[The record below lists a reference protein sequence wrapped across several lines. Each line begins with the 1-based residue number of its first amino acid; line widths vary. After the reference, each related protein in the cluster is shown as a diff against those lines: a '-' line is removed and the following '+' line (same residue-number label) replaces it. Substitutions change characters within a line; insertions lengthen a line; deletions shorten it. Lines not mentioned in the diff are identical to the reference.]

1 MANLSTNI
9 TTAQLDILSV
19 AVEKYSPILEDV
31 RSSQK
36 GLKGR
41 TGGLIRV
48 VIPDSGSVVITENG
62 MRDISAATLD
72 NEEFSKDLR
81 ISSANTAFS
90 ATVLERVTNVDD
102 FDKEIVQPRAV
113 NYGETVNETIIDKA
127 YTVAGIAQTAAL
139 STLDFDALATTAGKL
154 RENRATNLV
163 GYMSPTVAAKIGS
176 KSANG
181 SFLPPAICEPMYKDS
196 QIGRFANVQWKESKM
211 PVFTVAT
218 ANIINAAWV
227 IDTSGVDGGAGTIL
241 LDDGVANGA
250 TGAISASTVIKKGS
264 VFTIAGVYAK
274 DVLGKNTT
282 NLKAFV
288 VQEDA
293 TGVTATGKIILK
305 VGAFSNTGAH
315 ANVSVM
321 PADAATLTPVNC
333 GAAKTYS
340 VVFVF
345 EKGNIEYDAV
355 ELNTAGF
362 ESVSVSGIDSKIK
375 TTALVSGDINTLT
388 AKYRIDSAFVT
399 GGIDDRRA
407 ALLFVE
413 I

>member
-1 MANLSTNI
+1 MANLATNI

-41 TGGLIRV
+41 TGGLLRV

-62 MRDISAATLD
+62 LRDISAVTLS
-72 NEEFSKDLR
+72 NSEFSKDLR
-81 ISSANTAFS
+81 ITSANTAFS
-90 ATVLERVTNVDD
+90 ATALERVTSVDD

-113 NYGETVNETIIDKA
+113 NYGETVNETVIDKA

-139 STLDFDALATTAGKL
+139 ASLDFDALATTAGKL

-163 GYMSPTVAAKIGS
+163 GYMSPTVAAKLGS
-176 KSANG
+176 KGANG
-181 SFLPPAICEPMYKDS
+181 SFLPPAILEPMYKDS
-196 QIGRFANVQWKESKM
+196 QIGRFANAQWKESKM
-211 PVFTVAT
+211 PVFEVKA
-218 ANIINAAWV
+218 ANVMDDAWV
-227 IDTSGVDGGAGTIL
+227 IDTAGVDGAAGTIL
-241 LDDGVANGA
+241 IDDASGTTI
-250 TGAISASTVIKKGS
+250 TGSTVIKKGS

-274 DVLGKNTT
+274 DVLGKDTT

-293 TGVTATGKIILK
+293 TGVSTGKITLK

-315 ANVSVM
+315 ANVSKM
-321 PADAATLTPVNC
+321 PVATDVPVPVNC

-345 EKGNIEYDAV
+345 EKGNIEYDPV

-375 TTALVSGDINTLT
+375 TTALVDGDINTLT

>member
-19 AVEKYSPILEDV
+19 AVEKYAPILEDV

-41 TGGLIRV
+41 TGGLLRV

-62 MRDISAATLD
+62 LRDISAVTLD
-72 NEEFSKDLR
+72 NAEFSKDLR

-90 ATVLERVTNVDD
+90 ATALERVTNVDD

-139 STLDFDALATTAGKL
+139 STLDFDDLATTAGKL

-163 GYMSPTVAAKIGS
+163 GYMSPTVAAKLGS
-176 KSANG
+176 KGTNG
-181 SFLPPAICEPMYKDS
+181 SFLPPAILEPMYKDC

-218 ANIINAAWV
+218 ANVMAADWV
-227 IDTSGVDGGAGTIL
+227 IDTNGVDGTAGTITI
-241 LDDGVANGA
+241 DGSSNSKID
-250 TGAISASTVIKKGS
+250 TSTLIKKGS
-264 VFTIAGVYAK
+264 VFTIAGVFAK

-293 TGVTATGKIILK
+293 TGIATGKVTLK

-321 PADAATLTPVNC
+321 PVATNRPTPVNC

>member
-1 MANLSTNI
+1 MANLATNI

-41 TGGLIRV
+41 TGGVLRV

-62 MRDISAATLD
+62 MRDLSSVTLS

-81 ISSANTAFS
+81 ISSANTSFS
-90 ATVLERVTNVDD
+90 ATALERVTNVDD

-113 NYGETVNETIIDKA
+113 NYGETINEKIIDKA

-139 STLDFDALATTAGKL
+139 ASLDFDALATTAGKL

-163 GYMSPTVAAKIGS
+163 GYMSPTVAAKLGS
-176 KSANG
+176 KGSNG
-181 SFLPPAICEPMYKDS
+181 SFLPPAILEPMYKDS

-211 PVFTVAT
+211 PVFEVKA
-218 ANIINAAWV
+218 ANVMADDWV
-227 IDTSGVDGGAGTIL
+227 IDTSGVDGDAGTIL
-241 LDDGVANGA
+241 IDDGSSQKN
-250 TGAISASTVIKKGS
+250 ISGSTVIKKGS

-274 DVLGKNTT
+274 DVLGKDTT

-293 TGVTATGKIILK
+293 TGTTEGKITLK
-305 VGAFSNTGAH
+305 VGAFKNTGAH
-315 ANVSVM
+315 ANVSKM
-321 PADAATLTPVNC
+321 PVATNVPVPVNC

-362 ESVSVSGIDSKIK
+362 ESVTVSGIDSKIK
-375 TTALVSGDINTLT
+375 TTALVDGDINTLT

>member
-1 MANLSTNI
+1 MANLASNI

-41 TGGLIRV
+41 TGGIIRV

-62 MRDISAATLD
+62 LRDISAATLD
-72 NEEFSKDLR
+72 NAEFSKDLR
-81 ISSANTAFS
+81 ISSANTSFS
-90 ATVLERVTNVDD
+90 ATALERVTNVDD

-113 NYGETVNETIIDKA
+113 NYGETVNETVIDKA

-139 STLDFDALATTAGKL
+139 SSLDFDALATTAGKL

-163 GYMSPTVAAKIGS
+163 GYMSPTVAAKLGS
-176 KSANG
+176 KGANG

-211 PVFTVAT
+211 PVFVVTS
-218 ANIINAAWV
+218 ANVMDSKWV
-227 IDTSGVDGGAGTIL
+227 IDTSGVDGDTGTIKI
-241 LDDGVANGA
+241 DDNTSGGGA
-250 TGAISASTVIKKGS
+250 TISGSTVIKKGS

-274 DVLGKNTT
+274 DVLGKDTT

-288 VQEDA
+288 VQENA
-293 TGVTATGKIILK
+293 TGTSEGKITLK

-315 ANVSVM
+315 ANVSKM
-321 PADAATLTPVNC
+321 PVATNVPVPVNC

-345 EKGNIEYDAV
+345 EKGNIEYDPV

-362 ESVSVSGIDSKIK
+362 ESVTVSGIDSKIK
-375 TTALVSGDINTLT
+375 TTALVDGDINTLT

>member
-1 MANLSTNI
+1 MANLASNI

-31 RSSQK
+31 RSSEK

-62 MRDISAATLD
+62 MRDISGATLG

-90 ATVLERVTNVDD
+90 ATALERVTNVDD

-113 NYGETVNETIIDKA
+113 NYGETVNETVIDKA

-139 STLDFDALATTAGKL
+139 ATLNFDDLATTAGKL

-163 GYMSPTVAAKIGS
+163 GYMSPTVAAKLGS
-176 KSANG
+176 KGANG
-181 SFLPPAICEPMYKDS
+181 SFLPPAILEPMYKDS

-218 ANIINAAWV
+218 ANVMDDAWV
-227 IDTSGVDGGAGTIL
+227 IDTAGVDGTAGTIL
-241 LDDGVANGA
+241 LDDASGTTI
-250 TGAISASTVIKKGS
+250 TGSTVIKKGT
-264 VFTIAGVYAK
+264 VFTIPGVFAK

-288 VQEDA
+288 VQDDA
-293 TGVTATGKIILK
+293 TGASTGKITLK
-305 VGAFSNTGAH
+305 VGSFSNTGAH

-321 PADAATLTPVNC
+321 PVATNVPVPVNC
-333 GAAKTYS
+333 GAVGTYS

-407 ALLFVE
+407 ALLFVS

>member
-1 MANLSTNI
+1 MANLASNI

-19 AVEKYSPILEDV
+19 AVEKYAPILEDV

-41 TGGLIRV
+41 TGGLLRV

-62 MRDISAATLD
+62 LRDISSVTL
-72 NEEFSKDLR
+72 NNAEFSKDLR
-81 ISSANTAFS
+81 ITSANTAFS
-90 ATVLERVTNVDD
+90 ATALERVTNVDD

-127 YTVAGIAQTAAL
+127 YTVAGIAQTAELA
-139 STLDFDALATTAGKL
+139 TLDFNNLATTAGKL

-163 GYMSPTVAAKIGS
+163 GYMSPTVAAKLGS
-176 KSANG
+176 KGANG
-181 SFLPPAICEPMYKDS
+181 SFLPPAILEPMYKDS

-211 PVFTVAT
+211 PVLTVAT
-218 ANIINAAWV
+218 ANVMNDKWTIVTN
-227 IDTSGVDGGAGTIL
+227 GVDGTAGTITF
-241 LDDGVANGA
+241 DKG
-250 TGAISASTVIKKGS
+250 TGSEISASNVIKKGS

-293 TGVTATGKIILK
+293 TGDSTNKTITLK

-315 ANVSVM
+315 ANVSAM
-321 PADAATLTPVNC
+321 PAATNTPTPVNC
-333 GAAKTYS
+333 SAAKTYS

-345 EKGNIEYDAV
+345 EKGNIEYDPV

-407 ALLFVE
+407 ALLFVG

>member
-1 MANLSTNI
+1 
-9 TTAQLDILSV
+9 
-19 AVEKYSPILEDV
+19 
-31 RSSQK
+31 
-36 GLKGR
+36 
-41 TGGLIRV
+41 
-48 VIPDSGSVVITENG
+48 
-62 MRDISAATLD
+62 
-72 NEEFSKDLR
+72 
-81 ISSANTAFS
+81 
-90 ATVLERVTNVDD
+90 VTNVDD

-113 NYGETVNETIIDKA
+113 NYGETINETIIDKA

-163 GYMSPTVAAKIGS
+163 GYMSPTVAAKLGS
-176 KSANG
+176 KGANG
-181 SFLPPAICEPMYKDS
+181 SFLPPAILEPMYKDC

-211 PVFTVAT
+211 PVFTVAA
-218 ANIINAAWV
+218 ANVMDDDWV
-227 IDTSGVDGGAGTIL
+227 IDTAGVDGVAGTIL
-241 LDDGVANGA
+241 LDDASGTTI
-250 TGAISASTVIKKGS
+250 TGSTVIKKGS

-293 TGVTATGKIILK
+293 TGTSGGKITLK

-321 PADAATLTPVNC
+321 PVATNKPTPVNC
-333 GAAKTYS
+333 GAVGTYS

-407 ALLFVE
+407 ALLFVS

>member
-1 MANLSTNI
+1 MPNLASNI

-41 TGGLIRV
+41 TGGLLRV

-62 MRDISAATLD
+62 VRDITNETLS
-72 NEEFSKDLR
+72 NAEFSKDLR

-90 ATVLERVTNVDD
+90 ATVLERVKNVDN

-113 NYGETVNETIIDKA
+113 NYGETINETIIDKA

-139 STLDFDALATTAGKL
+139 ATLNFDDLATTAGKL

-163 GYMSPTVAAKIGS
+163 GYMSPTVAAKLGS
-176 KSANG
+176 KGANG
-181 SFLPPAICEPMYKDS
+181 SFLPPAILEPMYKDS

-211 PVFTVAT
+211 PVFTVAA
-218 ANIINAAWV
+218 ANVMDDAWV
-227 IDTSGVDGGAGTIL
+227 IDTAGVDGVAGTIT
-241 LDDGVANGA
+241 LDDGAGE
-250 TGAISASTVIKKGS
+250 TISTSTIIKKGS

-293 TGVTATGKIILK
+293 KGLATGKITLK
-305 VGAFSNTGAH
+305 VGAFSDTGAH

-321 PADAATLTPVNC
+321 PDAADVPVPVNC
-333 GAAKTYS
+333 GAVKTYS

>member
-1 MANLSTNI
+1 MANLATNI

-62 MRDISAATLD
+62 VRDISAADLS
-72 NEEFSKDLR
+72 NSEFSKDLR

-90 ATVLERVTNVDD
+90 ATALERVTSVDD

-113 NYGETVNETIIDKA
+113 NYGETVNETVIDKA

-139 STLDFDALATTAGKL
+139 ATLDFDALATTAGKL

-163 GYMSPTVAAKIGS
+163 GYMSPTVAAKLGS
-176 KSANG
+176 KGANG
-181 SFLPPAICEPMYKDS
+181 SFLPPAILEPMYKDS

-211 PVFTVAT
+211 PVFKVNA
-218 ANIINAAWV
+218 ANVMDDAWV
-227 IDTSGVDGGAGTIL
+227 IDTAGVDGAAGTIL
-241 LDDGVANGA
+241 IDDASGE
-250 TGAISASTVIKKGS
+250 TISASTVIKKGS

-293 TGVTATGKIILK
+293 TGASTGKITLK
-305 VGAFSNTGAH
+305 VGAFSHTGAH

-321 PADAATLTPVNC
+321 PKATDVPVPVNC
-333 GAAKTYS
+333 GAVGTYS

-345 EKGNIEYDAV
+345 EKGNIEYDPV

-375 TTALVSGDINTLT
+375 TTALVSGDIDTLT

-407 ALLFVE
+407 ALLFVS

>member
-1 MANLSTNI
+1 
-9 TTAQLDILSV
+9 
-19 AVEKYSPILEDV
+19 
-31 RSSQK
+31 
-36 GLKGR
+36 
-41 TGGLIRV
+41 
-48 VIPDSGSVVITENG
+48 VITENG
-62 MRDISAATLD
+62 LRDISNETLS
-72 NEEFSKDLR
+72 NAEFSKDLK
-81 ISSANTAFS
+81 ISSANTSFS

-113 NYGETVNETIIDKA
+113 NYGETINETIIDKA

-139 STLDFDALATTAGKL
+139 STLNFDALATTAGKL

-163 GYMSPTVAAKIGS
+163 GYMSPTVAAKLGS
-176 KSANG
+176 KGANG
-181 SFLPPAICEPMYKDS
+181 SFLPPAILEPMYKDS

-218 ANIINAAWV
+218 ANVMASDWV
-227 IDTSGVDGGAGTIL
+227 IDTDGVDGAAGTIKI
-241 LDDGVANGA
+241 DDG
-250 TGAISASTVIKKGS
+250 TSTSKIDASTTIKKGS

-293 TGVTATGKIILK
+293 KGAASGKITLK
-305 VGAFSNTGAH
+305 VGAFSDTGAH

-321 PADAATLTPVNC
+321 PVATNVPVPVNC

>member
-1 MANLSTNI
+1 MANLATNV

-62 MRDISAATLD
+62 MRDISAADLS
-72 NEEFSKDLR
+72 NSEFSKDLR
-81 ISSANTAFS
+81 ISSANTAFG
-90 ATVLERVTNVDD
+90 ATALERVTSVDD

-113 NYGETVNETIIDKA
+113 NYGETINETVIDKA

-163 GYMSPTVAAKIGS
+163 GYMSPTVAAKLGS
-176 KSANG
+176 KGANG
-181 SFLPPAICEPMYKDS
+181 SFLPPAICEPMYKNS

-211 PVFTVAT
+211 PVFEVKA
-218 ANIINAAWV
+218 ANVMAADWV
-227 IDTSGVDGGAGTIL
+227 IDASGVDGDAGTIKI
-241 LDDGVANGA
+241 DDSSSQ
-250 TGAISASTVIKKGS
+250 TTISASTVIKKGS

-274 DVLGKNTT
+274 DVLGKDTT

-293 TGVTATGKIILK
+293 KGAASGKITLK
-305 VGAFSNTGAH
+305 VGAFSDTGAH
-315 ANVSVM
+315 ANVSTM
-321 PADAATLTPVNC
+321 PDAADVPVPVNC

-345 EKGNIEYDAV
+345 EKGNIEYDPV

-362 ESVSVSGIDSKIK
+362 ESVSISGIDSKIK
-375 TTALVSGDINTLT
+375 TTALVYGDINTLT

>member
-1 MANLSTNI
+1 MANLASNI

-19 AVEKYSPILEDV
+19 AVEKYAPILEDV

-41 TGGLIRV
+41 TGGTLRV

-62 MRDISAATLD
+62 LRDISAATLD
-72 NEEFSKDLR
+72 NAEFSKDLK

-90 ATVLERVTNVDD
+90 ATALERVTNVDD
-102 FDKEIVQPRAV
+102 FDKEIIQPRCV
-113 NYGETVNETIIDKA
+113 NYGETINETIIDKA

-139 STLDFDALATTAGKL
+139 STLSFDDLATTAGKL

-163 GYMSPTVAAKIGS
+163 GYMSPTVAAKLGS
-176 KSANG
+176 KSSNG
-181 SFLPPAICEPMYKDS
+181 SFLPPAILEPMYKDS

-211 PVFTVAT
+211 PVFTVAST
-218 ANIINAAWV
+218 NVMDDDWV
-227 IDTSGVDGGAGTIL
+227 IDTDGVNGSAGTIT
-241 LDDGVANGA
+241 LDDANG
-250 TGAISASTVIKKGS
+250 TTISAATVIKKGS
-264 VFTIAGVYAK
+264 VFTIAGVFAK

-288 VQEDA
+288 VQKDA
-293 TGVTATGKIILK
+293 TGTSGGKITLN

-315 ANVSVM
+315 ANVSTM
-321 PADAATLTPVNC
+321 PAATNKPTPVNC

-345 EKGNIEYDAV
+345 EKGNIEYDPV

-362 ESVSVSGIDSKIK
+362 ESVTVSGIDSKIK
-375 TTALVSGDINTLT
+375 TTALVSGNIDTLI

>member
-1 MANLSTNI
+1 MANLATNI

-62 MRDISAATLD
+62 LRDISAATLD
-72 NEEFSKDLR
+72 NAEFSKDLR

-90 ATVLERVTNVDD
+90 ATALERVTSVDD

-163 GYMSPTVAAKIGS
+163 GYMSPTVAAKLGS
-176 KSANG
+176 KGANG
-181 SFLPPAICEPMYKDS
+181 SFLPPAILEPMYKDS

-211 PVFTVAT
+211 PVFTVEA
-218 ANIINAAWV
+218 ANVMDDDWV
-227 IDTSGVDGGAGTIL
+227 IDTAGVDGTAGTIT
-241 LDDGVANGA
+241 LDDASG
-250 TGAISASTVIKKGS
+250 TTITASTVIKKGS

-293 TGVTATGKIILK
+293 TGTSGGKITLK

-321 PADAATLTPVNC
+321 PVATNKPTPVNC

>member
-1 MANLSTNI
+1 MANLASNI

-41 TGGLIRV
+41 TGGTLRV

-62 MRDISAATLD
+62 MRDLTSATLD
-72 NEEFSKDLR
+72 NAEFSKDLK

-90 ATVLERVTNVDD
+90 ATALERVTNVDD

-113 NYGETVNETIIDKA
+113 NYGETINETIIDKA

-139 STLDFDALATTAGKL
+139 ATLDFADLATTAGKL

-163 GYMSPTVAAKIGS
+163 GYMSPTVAAKLGS
-176 KSANG
+176 KSSNG
-181 SFLPPAICEPMYKDS
+181 CFLPPAILEPMYKDS

-211 PVFTVAT
+211 PVFTVAST
-218 ANIINAAWV
+218 NVMDNKWV
-227 IDTSGVDGGAGTIL
+227 IDTDGVNGSAGTIT
-241 LDDGVANGA
+241 LDDDNG
-250 TGAISASTVIKKGS
+250 TTISAATVIKKGS
-264 VFTIAGVYAK
+264 VFTIAGVFAK

-293 TGVTATGKIILK
+293 TGTSGGKITLK

-315 ANVSVM
+315 ANVSKM
-321 PADAATLTPVNC
+321 PVATNKPTPVNC

-345 EKGNIEYDAV
+345 EKGNIEYDPV

-362 ESVSVSGIDSKIK
+362 ESVTVSGIDSKIK

-413 I
+413 IG

>member
-1 MANLSTNI
+1 MANLASNI

-41 TGGLIRV
+41 TGGLLRV
-48 VIPDSGSVVITENG
+48 VIPDSGSVVITEDG
-62 MRDISAATLD
+62 VRDITNETLG
-72 NEEFSKDLR
+72 NEEFSKDLK
-81 ISSANTAFS
+81 IFSANTAFG
-90 ATVLERVTNVDD
+90 ATALERVTSVDD

-127 YTVAGIAQTAAL
+127 YTVAGIAQTATLAA
-139 STLDFDALATTAGKL
+139 LDFNDLATTAGKL

-163 GYMSPTVAAKIGS
+163 GYMSPTVAAKLGS

-211 PVFTVAT
+211 PVFKVDT
-218 ANIINAAWV
+218 ANIMNAKWAIV
-227 IDTSGVDGGAGTIL
+227 SGGVDGTAGTIT
-241 LDDGVANGA
+241 LDKGTDSA
-250 TGAISASTVIKKGS
+250 AISASNVIKKGS
-264 VFTIAGVYAK
+264 VFTIADVYAK
-274 DVLGKNTT
+274 DVLGKDTT

-293 TGVTATGKIILK
+293 TGVTAAKTITLK

-321 PADAATLTPVNC
+321 PVATDVPVPVNC
-333 GAAKTYS
+333 SAAGTYS

-345 EKGNIEYDAV
+345 EKRNIEYDAV

-399 GGIDDRRA
+399 DGIDDRRA
-407 ALLFVE
+407 ALLFVS

>member
-1 MANLSTNI
+1 MANLATNI

-62 MRDISAATLD
+62 VRDISAADLS
-72 NEEFSKDLR
+72 NSEFSKDLR
-81 ISSANTAFS
+81 ITSANTAFS
-90 ATVLERVTNVDD
+90 ATALERVTSVDD

-113 NYGETVNETIIDKA
+113 NYGETVNETVIDKA
-127 YTVAGIAQTAAL
+127 YTVAGIAQTVAL
-139 STLDFDALATTAGKL
+139 SSLDFNALATTAGKL

-163 GYMSPTVAAKIGS
+163 GYMSPTVAAKLGS
-176 KSANG
+176 KGANG

-211 PVFTVAT
+211 PVFKVST
-218 ANIINAAWV
+218 ANVMADDWV
-227 IDTSGVDGGAGTIL
+227 IDTSGVDGAAGTIL
-241 LDDGVANGA
+241 IDDGSSQK
-250 TGAISASTVIKKGS
+250 TISTSTVIKKGS

-293 TGVTATGKIILK
+293 TGKDTGKITLK
-305 VGAFSNTGAH
+305 VGAFSDTGAH

-321 PADAATLTPVNC
+321 PKATDVPVPVNC

-345 EKGNIEYDAV
+345 EKGNIEYDPV

>member
-1 MANLSTNI
+1 MANI
-9 TTAQLDILSV
+9 TTPQLDILSV

-62 MRDISAATLD
+62 LRDISAATLD
-72 NEEFSKDLR
+72 NAEFSKDLR

-90 ATVLERVTNVDD
+90 ATALERVTSVDD

-113 NYGETVNETIIDKA
+113 NYGETVNESIIDKA

-139 STLDFDALATTAGKL
+139 ATLNFDDLATTAGKL

-163 GYMSPTVAAKIGS
+163 GYMSPTVASKLGS
-176 KSANG
+176 KSANSANG
-181 SFLPPAICEPMYKDS
+181 CFLPPAILEPMYKDS

-211 PVFTVAT
+211 PVFTVAA
-218 ANIINAAWV
+218 ANVMDDAWV
-227 IDTSGVDGGAGTIL
+227 IDTAGVDGVAGTIL
-241 LDDGVANGA
+241 IDDASGTTI
-250 TGAISASTVIKKGS
+250 TGSTVIKKGS
-264 VFTIAGVYAK
+264 VFTIPGVFAK

-293 TGVTATGKIILK
+293 TGASTGKITLK

-321 PADAATLTPVNC
+321 PVATNVPVPVNC
-333 GAAKTYS
+333 GAVGTYS
-340 VVFVF
+340 VVLVF

-407 ALLFVE
+407 ALLFVS

>member
-1 MANLSTNI
+1 MANLASNI

-41 TGGLIRV
+41 TGGLLRV

-62 MRDISAATLD
+62 LRDISAATLD
-72 NEEFSKDLR
+72 NAEFSKDLR

-139 STLDFDALATTAGKL
+139 ATLDFADLATTAGKL

-163 GYMSPTVAAKIGS
+163 GYMSPTVAAKLGS

-218 ANIINAAWV
+218 ANVMNDKWAIV
-227 IDTSGVDGGAGTIL
+227 SSGVDGTAGTITL
-241 LDDGVANGA
+241 GKGTDA
-250 TGAISASTVIKKGS
+250 TEISASNVIKKGS

-293 TGVTATGKIILK
+293 KGNTSAKTITLK
-305 VGAFSNTGAH
+305 VGAFSDTGAH

-321 PADAATLTPVNC
+321 PDAGDTPVPVNC
-333 GAAKTYS
+333 GATGTYS

-407 ALLFVE
+407 ALLFVS

>member
-31 RSSQK
+31 RSSEK

-48 VIPDSGSVVITENG
+48 VIPDSGTVVITENG
-62 MRDISAATLD
+62 MRNISQATLGND
-72 NEEFSKDLR
+72 EFSKDLT

-139 STLDFDALATTAGKL
+139 ATLDFDALATTAGKL

-163 GYMSPTVAAKIGS
+163 GYMSPTVAAKLGS

-211 PVFTVAT
+211 PVFTVET

-227 IDTSGVDGGAGTIL
+227 IDSSGVDGTAGTIL
-241 LDDGVANGA
+241 LDDGAATGA
-250 TGAISASTVIKKGS
+250 TGAISTSTVIKKGS

-293 TGVTATGKIILK
+293 EGKSTGKITLK

-375 TTALVSGDINTLT
+375 TTALVSGDIDTLT

-407 ALLFVE
+407 ALLFVS

>member
-62 MRDISAATLD
+62 MRDITSATLD

-163 GYMSPTVAAKIGS
+163 GYMSPTVAAKLGS
-176 KSANG
+176 KGANG
-181 SFLPPAICEPMYKDS
+181 SFLPAAILEPMYKDS

-218 ANIINAAWV
+218 ANVMDAAWV
-227 IDTSGVDGGAGTIL
+227 IDSSGVDGVAGTIK
-241 LDDGVANGA
+241 LDDGSG
-250 TGAISASTVIKKGS
+250 TTITASTVIKKGS

-293 TGVTATGKIILK
+293 TGASTGKITLK
-305 VGAFSNTGAH
+305 VGAFSDTGAH

-321 PADAATLTPVNC
+321 PVATNIPVPVNC

>member
-1 MANLSTNI
+1 MANLATNI

-41 TGGLIRV
+41 TGGVLRV

-62 MRDISAATLD
+62 MRDLSAVTLI

-81 ISSANTAFS
+81 ISSANTSFS
-90 ATVLERVTNVDD
+90 ATALERVTNVDD

-113 NYGETVNETIIDKA
+113 NYGETINEKIIDKA

-139 STLDFDALATTAGKL
+139 ASLDFDALATTAGKL

-163 GYMSPTVAAKIGS
+163 GYMSPTVAAKLGS
-176 KSANG
+176 KGSNG
-181 SFLPPAICEPMYKDS
+181 SFLPPAILEPMYKDS

-211 PVFTVAT
+211 PVFEVKA
-218 ANIINAAWV
+218 ANVMADDWV
-227 IDTSGVDGGAGTIL
+227 IDTSGVDGDAGTIL
-241 LDDGVANGA
+241 IDDGSSQKN
-250 TGAISASTVIKKGS
+250 ISGSTVIKKGS

-274 DVLGKNTT
+274 DVLGKDTT

-293 TGVTATGKIILK
+293 TGTTEGKITLK
-305 VGAFSNTGAH
+305 VGAFKNTGAH
-315 ANVSVM
+315 ANVSKM
-321 PADAATLTPVNC
+321 PAAADVPVPVNC

-362 ESVSVSGIDSKIK
+362 ESVTVSGIDSKIK
-375 TTALVSGDINTLT
+375 TTALVDGDINTLT

>member
-1 MANLSTNI
+1 MANLASNI

-41 TGGLIRV
+41 TGGLLRV

-62 MRDISAATLD
+62 VRDITNETLG

-81 ISSANTAFS
+81 ISSANTSFS

-139 STLDFDALATTAGKL
+139 ATLNFDDLATTAGKL

-163 GYMSPTVAAKIGS
+163 GYMSPTVAAKLGS
-176 KSANG
+176 KGANG
-181 SFLPPAICEPMYKDS
+181 SFLPPAILEPMYKDC

-211 PVFTVAT
+211 PVFTVGA
-218 ANIINAAWV
+218 ANVMDDDWV
-227 IDTSGVDGGAGTIL
+227 IDTAGADGTAGTIT
-241 LDDGVANGA
+241 LDDASGTTI
-250 TGAISASTVIKKGS
+250 TGSTVIKKGS

-293 TGVTATGKIILK
+293 TGTSGGKITLK
-305 VGAFSNTGAH
+305 VGAFSDTGAH
-315 ANVSVM
+315 ANVSTM
-321 PADAATLTPVNC
+321 PVATNKPTPVNC

-375 TTALVSGDINTLT
+375 TTALVSGDVNTLT

>member
-1 MANLSTNI
+1 MANLASNI

-41 TGGLIRV
+41 TGGTLRV

-62 MRDISAATLD
+62 VRDITNETLS
-72 NEEFSKDLR
+72 NAEFSKDLK

-90 ATVLERVTNVDD
+90 ATVLERVTSVDD
-102 FDKEIVQPRAV
+102 FDKEIVQPRCV

-139 STLDFDALATTAGKL
+139 SSLSFDDLATTAGKL

-163 GYMSPTVAAKIGS
+163 GYMSPTVAAKLGS
-176 KSANG
+176 KGSNG
-181 SFLPPAICEPMYKDS
+181 SFLPPAILEPMYKDS

-211 PVFTVAT
+211 PVLTVAS
-218 ANIINAAWV
+218 ANVMSDKWAIVNN
-227 IDTSGVDGGAGTIL
+227 GVDGTAGTIT
-241 LDDGVANGA
+241 LDKGTDGAD
-250 TGAISASTVIKKGS
+250 ISASNVIKKGS
-264 VFTIAGVYAK
+264 VFTIAGVFAK

-293 TGVTATGKIILK
+293 TGSTAAKTITLK

-315 ANVSVM
+315 ANVSTM
-321 PADAATLTPVNC
+321 PAATNKPTPVNC

-345 EKGNIEYDAV
+345 EKGNIEYDPV

-362 ESVSVSGIDSKIK
+362 ESVTVSGIDSKIK

>member
-1 MANLSTNI
+1 MANLATNI

-62 MRDISAATLD
+62 LRDISGATLS
-72 NEEFSKDLR
+72 NAEFSKDLR
-81 ISSANTAFS
+81 ITSANTAFS
-90 ATVLERVTNVDD
+90 ATALERVTSVDD

-113 NYGETVNETIIDKA
+113 NYGETVNETVIDKA

-139 STLDFDALATTAGKL
+139 ATLDFDALATTAGKL

-163 GYMSPTVAAKIGS
+163 GYMSPTVAAKLGS
-176 KSANG
+176 KGANG

-196 QIGRFANVQWKESKM
+196 QIGRFANAQWKESKM
-211 PVFTVAT
+211 PVFKVNA
-218 ANIINAAWV
+218 ANVMDDAWV
-227 IDTSGVDGGAGTIL
+227 IDASGVDGDAGTITI
-241 LDDGVANGA
+241 DDASGE
-250 TGAISASTVIKKGS
+250 TISTSTVIKKGS

-274 DVLGKNTT
+274 DVLGKDTT

-293 TGVTATGKIILK
+293 TGLVTGKITLK
-305 VGAFSNTGAH
+305 VGAFKNTGAH
-315 ANVSVM
+315 ANVSKM
-321 PADAATLTPVNC
+321 PIATDVPVPVNC
-333 GAAKTYS
+333 GAVGTYS
-340 VVFVF
+340 VVLVF

-375 TTALVSGDINTLT
+375 TTALVSGDIDTLT

-407 ALLFVE
+407 ALLFVS

>member
-19 AVEKYSPILEDV
+19 AVEKYAPILEDV

-41 TGGLIRV
+41 TGGLLRV

-62 MRDISAATLD
+62 LRDISAVTLD
-72 NEEFSKDLR
+72 NAEFSKDLR

-90 ATVLERVTNVDD
+90 ATALERVTNVDD

-139 STLDFDALATTAGKL
+139 STLDFDDLATTAGKL

-163 GYMSPTVAAKIGS
+163 GYMSPTVAAKLGS
-176 KSANG
+176 KGTNG
-181 SFLPPAICEPMYKDS
+181 SFLPPAILEPMYKDC

-218 ANIINAAWV
+218 ANVMAADWV
-227 IDTSGVDGGAGTIL
+227 IDTNGVDGTAGTITI
-241 LDDGVANGA
+241 DGSSNSKID
-250 TGAISASTVIKKGS
+250 TSTLIKKGS
-264 VFTIAGVYAK
+264 VFTIAGVFAK

-293 TGVTATGKIILK
+293 AGIATGKITLK

-321 PADAATLTPVNC
+321 PVATNRPTPVNC

>member
-1 MANLSTNI
+1 MANLATNI

-41 TGGLIRV
+41 TGGVLRV

-62 MRDISAATLD
+62 MRDISAVNLS

-81 ISSANTAFS
+81 VSSANTSFS
-90 ATVLERVTNVDD
+90 ATVLERVKNVDD

-113 NYGETVNETIIDKA
+113 NYGETINEKIIDKA

-139 STLDFDALATTAGKL
+139 ASLDFDALATTAGKL

-163 GYMSPTVAAKIGS
+163 GYMSPTVAAKLGS
-176 KSANG
+176 KGSNG
-181 SFLPPAICEPMYKDS
+181 SFLPPAILEPMYKDS

-211 PVFTVAT
+211 PVFEVKA
-218 ANIINAAWV
+218 ANVMADDWV
-227 IDTSGVDGGAGTIL
+227 IDTSGVDGDAGTIL
-241 LDDGVANGA
+241 IDDGSSQKN
-250 TGAISASTVIKKGS
+250 ISGSTVIKKGS

-274 DVLGKNTT
+274 DVLGKDTT

-293 TGVTATGKIILK
+293 TGTTEGKITLK
-305 VGAFSNTGAH
+305 VGAFKNTGAH
-315 ANVSVM
+315 ANVSKM
-321 PADAATLTPVNC
+321 PAAADVPVPVNC

-362 ESVSVSGIDSKIK
+362 ESVTVSGIDSKIK
-375 TTALVSGDINTLT
+375 TTALVDGDINTLT

>member
-1 MANLSTNI
+1 MANLASNI

-41 TGGLIRV
+41 TGGLVRV

-62 MRDISAATLD
+62 LRDISAATLG
-72 NEEFSKDLR
+72 NAEFSKDLR

-90 ATVLERVTNVDD
+90 ATALERVTSVDD

-113 NYGETVNETIIDKA
+113 NYGETINETIIDKA
-127 YTVAGIAQTAAL
+127 YTVAGIAQTAAITTL
-139 STLDFDALATTAGKL
+139 SFDDLAITAGKL

-163 GYMSPTVAAKIGS
+163 GYMSPTVAAKLGS
-176 KSANG
+176 KGANG
-181 SFLPPAICEPMYKDS
+181 SFLPPAILEPMYKDC

-211 PVFTVAT
+211 PVFKVEA
-218 ANIINAAWV
+218 ANVMDDDWV
-227 IDTSGVDGGAGTIL
+227 IDTAGVDGTAGTIVF
-241 LDDGVANGA
+241 DDANG
-250 TGAISASTVIKKGS
+250 TTISGSTVIKKGS
-264 VFTIAGVYAK
+264 VFTITGVFAK

-293 TGVTATGKIILK
+293 TGTSSGKITLK

-315 ANVSVM
+315 ANVSIM
-321 PADAATLTPVNC
+321 PVATNKPTPVNC

-375 TTALVSGDINTLT
+375 TTALVSGNIDTLT

-413 I
+413 IG

>member
-1 MANLSTNI
+1 MANLASNI

-41 TGGLIRV
+41 TGGTLRV

-62 MRDISAATLD
+62 VRDITNETLS
-72 NEEFSKDLR
+72 NAEFSKDLK

-90 ATVLERVTNVDD
+90 ATVLERVTSVDD
-102 FDKEIVQPRAV
+102 FDKEIVQPRCV
-113 NYGETVNETIIDKA
+113 NYGETINETIIDKA

-139 STLDFDALATTAGKL
+139 SSLSFDNLATTAGKL

-163 GYMSPTVAAKIGS
+163 GYMSPTVAAKLGS
-176 KSANG
+176 KGANG
-181 SFLPPAICEPMYKDS
+181 SFLPPAIFEPMYKDS

-211 PVFTVAT
+211 PVFTVAN
-218 ANIINAAWV
+218 ANVMSDKWTIV
-227 IDTSGVDGGAGTIL
+227 SSGVDGAAGTIT
-241 LDDGVANGA
+241 LDKGTDS
-250 TGAISASTVIKKGS
+250 TEISASNVIKKGS
-264 VFTIAGVYAK
+264 VFTIAGVFAK

-293 TGVTATGKIILK
+293 TGNTSTKTITLK

-315 ANVSVM
+315 ANVSTM
-321 PADAATLTPVNC
+321 PAATNVPVPVNC
-333 GAAKTYS
+333 GATKTYS

-345 EKGNIEYDAV
+345 EKGNIEYDPV

>member
-1 MANLSTNI
+1 MANLASNI

-19 AVEKYSPILEDV
+19 AVEKYAPILEDV

-41 TGGLIRV
+41 TGGLLRV

-62 MRDISAATLD
+62 LRNISGATLD
-72 NEEFSKDLR
+72 NAEFSKDLR
-81 ISSANTAFS
+81 ITSANTAFS
-90 ATVLERVTNVDD
+90 ATALERVTNVDD

-127 YTVAGIAQTAAL
+127 YTVAGIAQTAELA
-139 STLDFDALATTAGKL
+139 TLDFNNLATTAGKL

-163 GYMSPTVAAKIGS
+163 GYMSPTVAAKLGS
-176 KSANG
+176 KGANG
-181 SFLPPAICEPMYKDS
+181 SFLPPAILEPMYKDS

-211 PVFTVAT
+211 PVLTVAT
-218 ANIINAAWV
+218 ANVMSDKWAIV
-227 IDTSGVDGGAGTIL
+227 TGGVDGTAGTITF
-241 LDDGVANGA
+241 DKGDA
-250 TGAISASTVIKKGS
+250 TGDISASNVIKKGS

-293 TGVTATGKIILK
+293 TGTSSKTITLK

-321 PADAATLTPVNC
+321 PAATNKPTPVNC
-333 GAAKTYS
+333 SAAKTYS

-345 EKGNIEYDAV
+345 EKGNIEYDPV

-407 ALLFVE
+407 ALLFVG

>member
-1 MANLSTNI
+1 MANLATNI

-62 MRDISAATLD
+62 LRDISAATLG

-90 ATVLERVTNVDD
+90 ATALERVTSVDD

-163 GYMSPTVAAKIGS
+163 GYMSPTVAAKLGS
-176 KSANG
+176 KGANG
-181 SFLPPAICEPMYKDS
+181 SFLPPAILEPMYKDS
-196 QIGRFANVQWKESKM
+196 QIGRFAKVQWKESKM
-211 PVFTVAT
+211 PVFTVAA
-218 ANIINAAWV
+218 ANVMDDDWV
-227 IDTSGVDGGAGTIL
+227 IDTAGADGTAGTIT
-241 LDDGVANGA
+241 LDDASGTTI
-250 TGAISASTVIKKGS
+250 TGSTVIKKGS
-264 VFTIAGVYAK
+264 VFTIAGVFAK

-293 TGVTATGKIILK
+293 TGAATGKITLK

-321 PADAATLTPVNC
+321 PVATNVPVPVNC

-375 TTALVSGDINTLT
+375 TTALVSGNIDTLT

>member
-62 MRDISAATLD
+62 MRDITSATLD

-127 YTVAGIAQTAAL
+127 YTVTGIAQTAAL

-163 GYMSPTVAAKIGS
+163 GYMSPTVAAKLGS
-176 KSANG
+176 KGANG
-181 SFLPPAICEPMYKDS
+181 SFLPPAILEPMYKDS

-211 PVFTVAT
+211 PVFEVKA
-218 ANIINAAWV
+218 ANVMNDKWAIV
-227 IDTSGVDGGAGTIL
+227 SSGVDGTAGTITL
-241 LDDGVANGA
+241 GKGTDS
-250 TGAISASTVIKKGS
+250 TEISASNVIKKGS

-293 TGVTATGKIILK
+293 TGVTAAKTITLK
-305 VGAFSNTGAH
+305 VGAFSDTGAH

-321 PADAATLTPVNC
+321 PVATNVPVPVNC

-355 ELNTAGF
+355 ELNTTGF
-362 ESVSVSGIDSKIK
+362 ESVSISGIDSKIK

>member
-1 MANLSTNI
+1 MANLASNI

-41 TGGLIRV
+41 TGGILRV

-62 MRDISAATLD
+62 VRDISAATLG

-90 ATVLERVTNVDD
+90 ATALERVKNVDN

-163 GYMSPTVAAKIGS
+163 GYMSPTVAAKLGS
-176 KSANG
+176 KGANG
-181 SFLPPAICEPMYKDS
+181 SFLPPAILEPMYKDS

-211 PVFTVAT
+211 PVFTVAA
-218 ANIINAAWV
+218 ANVMDDAWV
-227 IDTSGVDGGAGTIL
+227 IDTDGVDGVAGTIT
-241 LDDGVANGA
+241 LDDGAGE
-250 TGAISASTVIKKGS
+250 TISASTIIKKGS

-293 TGVTATGKIILK
+293 TGVTATGKITLK
-305 VGAFSNTGAH
+305 VGAFSDNGAH

-321 PADAATLTPVNC
+321 PVATNVPVPVNC

-340 VVFVF
+340 VVLVF

-375 TTALVSGDINTLT
+375 TTALVDGDINTLT

>member
-1 MANLSTNI
+1 MANLATNI

-19 AVEKYSPILEDV
+19 AVEKYAPILEDV

-41 TGGLIRV
+41 TGGTIRV

-62 MRDISAATLD
+62 LRDISAANLS

-81 ISSANTAFS
+81 ISSANTSFS
-90 ATVLERVTNVDD
+90 ATALERVTNVDD

-113 NYGETVNETIIDKA
+113 NYGETVNETVIDKA
-127 YTVAGIAQTAAL
+127 YTVAGIAQTASL
-139 STLDFDALATTAGKL
+139 SALDFGDLATAAGKL

-163 GYMSPTVAAKIGS
+163 GYMSPTVAAKLGS
-176 KSANG
+176 KGANG
-181 SFLPPAICEPMYKDS
+181 SFLPPAILEPMYKDS

-211 PVFTVAT
+211 PVFNVGA
-218 ANIINAAWV
+218 ANVMDDAWV
-227 IDTSGVDGGAGTIL
+227 IDTAGVDGSTGTIT
-241 LDDGVANGA
+241 LDDASGTTI
-250 TGAISASTVIKKGS
+250 TGSTVIKKGS

-293 TGVTATGKIILK
+293 TGLATGKITLK

-321 PADAATLTPVNC
+321 PAATNVPVPVNC
-333 GAAKTYS
+333 GAAKNYS
-340 VVFVF
+340 VILIF
-345 EKGNIEYDAV
+345 EKGNIEYDPV

-362 ESVSVSGIDSKIK
+362 DSISVSGIDSKIK
-375 TTALVSGDINTLT
+375 TSALVGGDIDTLT

>member
-1 MANLSTNI
+1 MANLATNI

-41 TGGLIRV
+41 TGGVLRV

-62 MRDISAATLD
+62 MRDLSAVTLS

-81 ISSANTAFS
+81 ISSANTSFS
-90 ATVLERVTNVDD
+90 ATALERVTNVDD

-113 NYGETVNETIIDKA
+113 NYGETINEKIIDKA

-139 STLDFDALATTAGKL
+139 ASLDFDALATTAGKL

-163 GYMSPTVAAKIGS
+163 GYMSPTVAAKLGS
-176 KSANG
+176 KGSNG
-181 SFLPPAICEPMYKDS
+181 SFLPPAILEPMYKDS

-211 PVFTVAT
+211 PVFEVKA
-218 ANIINAAWV
+218 ANVMADDWV
-227 IDTSGVDGGAGTIL
+227 IDTSGVDGDAGTIL
-241 LDDGVANGA
+241 IDDGSSQKN
-250 TGAISASTVIKKGS
+250 ISGSTVIKKGS

-274 DVLGKNTT
+274 DVLGKDTT

-293 TGVTATGKIILK
+293 TGTSGGKITLK
-305 VGAFSNTGAH
+305 VGEFKNTGAH
-315 ANVSVM
+315 ANVSKM
-321 PADAATLTPVNC
+321 PAAADVPVPVNC

-362 ESVSVSGIDSKIK
+362 ESVTVSGIDSKIK
-375 TTALVSGDINTLT
+375 TTALVDGDINTLT

>member
-1 MANLSTNI
+1 MANLASNI

-41 TGGLIRV
+41 TGGLLRV

-62 MRDISAATLD
+62 LRDISAATLD
-72 NEEFSKDLR
+72 NAEFSKDLR

-163 GYMSPTVAAKIGS
+163 GYMSPTVAAKLGS
-176 KSANG
+176 KGANG

-218 ANIINAAWV
+218 ANVMNDKWAIV
-227 IDTSGVDGGAGTIL
+227 SSGVDGTAGTITL
-241 LDDGVANGA
+241 GKGTDS
-250 TGAISASTVIKKGS
+250 TEISASNVIKKGS

-293 TGVTATGKIILK
+293 TGVTAAKTITLK
-305 VGAFSNTGAH
+305 VGAFSDTGAH

-321 PADAATLTPVNC
+321 PDAGDTPVPVNC
-333 GAAKTYS
+333 GATGTYS

-407 ALLFVE
+407 ALLFVS

>member
-1 MANLSTNI
+1 MANLASNI

-41 TGGLIRV
+41 TGGTLRV
-48 VIPDSGSVVITENG
+48 VIPDSGSVVITDNG
-62 MRDISAATLD
+62 VRDITNETLS
-72 NEEFSKDLR
+72 NAEFSKDLK

-102 FDKEIVQPRAV
+102 FDKEIVQPRCV
-113 NYGETVNETIIDKA
+113 NYGETINETIIDKA

-139 STLDFDALATTAGKL
+139 SSLSFDDLATTAGKL

-163 GYMSPTVAAKIGS
+163 GYMSPTVAAKLGS
-176 KSANG
+176 KAAGSNG
-181 SFLPPAICEPMYKDS
+181 SFLPPAILEPMYKDS

-218 ANIINAAWV
+218 ANVMSDKWAIVTN
-227 IDTSGVDGGAGTIL
+227 GVDGTTGTIT
-241 LDDGVANGA
+241 LDKGTDS
-250 TGAISASTVIKKGS
+250 TAISDSNVIKKGS
-264 VFTIAGVYAK
+264 VFTIAGVFAK

-293 TGVTATGKIILK
+293 TGDTTAGTITLK

-315 ANVSVM
+315 ANVSKM
-321 PADAATLTPVNC
+321 PAATNVPVPVNC

-345 EKGNIEYDAV
+345 EKGNIEYDPV

-362 ESVSVSGIDSKIK
+362 ESVTVSGIDSKIK

-407 ALLFVE
+407 ALLFVS

>member
-1 MANLSTNI
+1 MANLASNI

-62 MRDISAATLD
+62 MRDISAATLG

-81 ISSANTAFS
+81 ISSANTAFG
-90 ATVLERVTNVDD
+90 ATALERVTNVDD

-139 STLDFDALATTAGKL
+139 ATLDFADLATTAGKL

-163 GYMSPTVAAKIGS
+163 GYMSPTVAAKLGS

-211 PVFTVAT
+211 PVFTVKT
-218 ANIINAAWV
+218 ANVMEDAWAIV
-227 IDTSGVDGGAGTIL
+227 SGGVDGTAGTIT
-241 LDDGVANGA
+241 LDKGSES
-250 TGAISASTVIKKGS
+250 TAISSSNVIKKGS

-293 TGVTATGKIILK
+293 TGSTSLGTITLK
-305 VGAFSNTGAH
+305 VGAFSDTGAH
-315 ANVSVM
+315 ANVSTM
-321 PADAATLTPVNC
+321 PVATNTPVPVNC
-333 GAAKTYS
+333 GAVKTYS

>member
-1 MANLSTNI
+1 MANLATNI

-62 MRDISAATLD
+62 MRDISGATLG

-90 ATVLERVTNVDD
+90 ATALERVTSVDD

-127 YTVAGIAQTAAL
+127 YTVAGIAQTAAIA
-139 STLDFDALATTAGKL
+139 TLNFDDLATTAGKL

-163 GYMSPTVAAKIGS
+163 GYMSPTVAAKLGS
-176 KSANG
+176 KGANG
-181 SFLPPAICEPMYKDS
+181 SFLPPAILEPMYKDS

-211 PVFTVAT
+211 PVFTVAA
-218 ANIINAAWV
+218 ANVMDDAWV
-227 IDTSGVDGGAGTIL
+227 IDTAGVDGTAGTII
-241 LDDGVANGA
+241 LDDGAGETI
-250 TGAISASTVIKKGS
+250 TGSTVIKKGS
-264 VFTIAGVYAK
+264 VFTIAGVFAK

-293 TGVTATGKIILK
+293 TGLVTGKITLK

-321 PADAATLTPVNC
+321 PVATNVPVPVNC
-333 GAAKTYS
+333 GAVGTYS

-362 ESVSVSGIDSKIK
+362 DSVSVSGIDSKIK
-375 TTALVSGDINTLT
+375 TTALVSGDIDTLT

-407 ALLFVE
+407 ALLFVS